1 METAIPEATATTT
14 QTTEQL
20 FASLL
25 GEVDSKETVQEA
37 ATVVVEEKKEG
48 ESTNENKEEKTTK
61 EEAVEV
67 RDRFENLTRTEKK
80 QLEKRQKFE
89 AEVKAFEEQKASYVP
104 KSDLQKLAQENAL
117 ELIKMFGGDPDQA
130 IKRYLSND
138 GKDPAYQ
145 LDELKKE
152 INTLKTQLTDKEQ
165 KQLETKVKD
174 AEADQEK
181 KISDFKTYVKDVT
194 LKDAD
199 KYEYLAEIP
208 NFQDE
213 VFKAWFEIANK
224 TGTPPDLH
232 KVLEKMNEEAEK
244 YLESQV
250 KGSKAIPKLMRK
262 LGLVPEDK
270 KEEAQIPITLSSLL
284 PQSAPVTE
292 EKPDP
297 RRIPTDKERI
307 DAAVAAFEAA
317 RNKKA

>member
-1 METAIPEATATTT
+1 METATPEATATTT

-25 GEVDSKETVQEA
+25 GEVDSKETVQEVA
-37 ATVVVEEKKEG
+37 PVVVEEKKEG
-48 ESTNENKEEKTTK
+48 EQPNEIKEEKTTE
-61 EEAVEV
+61 EEAIQV

-89 AEVKAFEEQKASYVP
+89 AEVKAFEEQKSNYVP
-104 KSDLQKLAQENAL
+104 KSELQKLAQENAL

-152 INTLKTQLTDKEQ
+152 INTLKSQLTEKEQ
-165 KQLETKVKD
+165 KQIDSKLKE
-174 AEADQEK
+174 AEADHEK

-199 KYEYLAEIP
+199 KYEFLAEIP
-208 NFQDE
+208 NFEAE

-250 KGSKAIPKLMRK
+250 KGSKAIPKLMKK
-262 LGLVPEDK
+262 LGLVPAIE

-284 PQSAPVTE
+284 PQSAPITE
-292 EKPDP
+292 EKPDL

-317 RNKKA
+317 RAKKA